1 LQRDV
6 AAVYAKLGAVHRS
19 SGDHDNAMPALQK
32 GQTIMDRLAK
42 LAPDNAG
49 WKRDL
54 AWFNSQIEA
63 LTKQE
68 DAK

>member
-1 LQRDV
+1 
-6 AAVYAKLGAVHRS
+6 
-19 SGDHDNAMPALQK
+19 MPALQK